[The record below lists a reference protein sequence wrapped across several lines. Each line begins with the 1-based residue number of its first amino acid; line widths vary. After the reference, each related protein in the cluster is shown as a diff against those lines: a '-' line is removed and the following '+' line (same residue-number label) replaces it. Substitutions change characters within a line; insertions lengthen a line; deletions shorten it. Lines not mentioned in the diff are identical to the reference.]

1 MASRC
6 FYELMS
12 ALLIPA
18 LVDDIQYLM
27 YSYVFIYMYLQDQR
41 QSHIK
46 FDQVHIFVFYYLD
59 DL

>member
-27 YSYVFIYMYLQDQR
+27 YSYVFIYLQDQR